1 MVHWPFRSR
10 MPSAAFIVALMLA
23 EVVFQGHA
31 RVVDLVNDAGLVAED
46 DSFDTATANTVILNN
61 TLYNT
66 TGLSPLTPG
75 DTVVIPNTTIHFI
88 GGIRIYHLTNVTMII
103 DGTMHFGSDAW
114 DLPHVWPTD
123 SSGEIEDCIRI
134 ENVLDF
140 TITSSLGTHESNAG
154 YKGVLDGWGHR
165 WWGVPGIGYLVHGE
179 RVRANADTTVRCS
192 LLRPPSSLPPATTAP
207 LPTLPTL
214 PPPIP
219 PLPTPTRN
227 TNTNINT
234 PATTVQ
240 NLTISA
246 AQADPNEKLQQQ
258 RGRAYSAQEQPLL
271 DSEYAKIRPRHHPLH

>member
-179 RVRANADTTVRCS
+179 RRPKLIQMKSCNNSVVEHILLKNSPYWTLSTQKSDHVTIRYTNVDVRRTRYDGHDRIDMSAFNTDGFDVSGEYVHIHDCDIWNQDDCIAVKEVRA
-192 LLRPPSSLPPATTAP
+192 
-207 LPTLPTL
+207 
-214 PPPIP
+214 
-219 PLPTPTRN
+219 
-227 TNTNINT
+227 
-234 PATTVQ
+234 
-240 NLTISA
+240 
-246 AQADPNEKLQQQ
+246 
-258 RGRAYSAQEQPLL
+258 
-271 DSEYAKIRPRHHPLH
+271 SESD